1 MRRISPLAL
10 LLSVIAGCSGGKQ
23 APEVQPATYCNPIDI
38 DYTYMTY
45 NSARNL
51 SYRSGADPAV
61 VEFRGEYYMFVT
73 RSYGYWHSTDLTK
86 WEFIEPQSY
95 WYPQGSNAPAAHNYK
110 DSLLYVAG
118 DPSGNMAIMYSDDP
132 AHGKWKPVPAFL
144 DDLQDPDLFIDD
156 DGQAYMFWGSSNVF
170 PIRGKKLNMKDRFL
184 VESETVPLFNAD
196 GGIHGWERFGEN
208 HGDTKIKA
216 YIEGPW
222 LTKHDEKYYMQYAA
236 PGTEFNVYGDGVY
249 VADTPLGPYS
259 YQAHNPVCYKPG
271 GFMNG
276 AGHGSTVE
284 GPGGQFWHYG
294 TMSLSATVNWE
305 RRICAFPTFFDEDG
319 IMYCNNEYGDY
330 PHFAPS
336 EPGLKGT
343 FTGWMLLSYGKPVS
357 VSSFQEGRAEQA
369 EGFDEWNRPET
380 SKDFKAGNLT
390 DENCKS
396 YWLAETNSDKEWVVI
411 DLEDTCDVKAL
422 QINYYDH
429 KAGLY
434 GRLPG
439 LCHRFS
445 IETSLD
451 GEKWTTAVDRRNSD
465 IDAPNAYIQLPR
477 SVDARYVRYS
487 NVKVPSESLAISE
500 IRIFGLGRG
509 EEPEAVKGFTA
520 TREAD
525 RRDATLRWE
534 PVEGAQ
540 GYNIRWGI
548 SPDKLYNS
556 WLVYGGDSLVI
567 RSLAV
572 DQEYYF
578 SIEAFNENGIS
589 TQTPFLATE

>member
-1 MRRISPLAL
+1 
-10 LLSVIAGCSGGKQ
+10 
-23 APEVQPATYCNPIDI
+23 
-38 DYTYMTY
+38 
-45 NSARNL
+45 
-51 SYRSGADPAV
+51 
-61 VEFRGEYYMFVT
+61 
-73 RSYGYWHSTDLTK
+73 
-86 WEFIEPQSY
+86 
-95 WYPQGSNAPAAHNYK
+95 
-110 DSLLYVAG
+110 
-118 DPSGNMAIMYSDDP
+118 
-132 AHGKWKPVPAFL
+132 
-144 DDLQDPDLFIDD
+144 
-156 DGQAYMFWGSSNVF
+156 
-170 PIRGKKLNMKDRFL
+170 
-184 VESETVPLFNAD
+184 
-196 GGIHGWERFGEN
+196 
-208 HGDTKIKA
+208 
-216 YIEGPW
+216 
-222 LTKHDEKYYMQYAA
+222 
-236 PGTEFNVYGDGVY
+236 
-249 VADTPLGPYS
+249 
-259 YQAHNPVCYKPG
+259 
-271 GFMNG
+271 
-276 AGHGSTVE
+276 
-284 GPGGQFWHYG
+284 
-294 TMSLSATVNWE
+294 
-305 RRICAFPTFFDEDG
+305 
-319 IMYCNNEYGDY
+319 
-330 PHFAPS
+330 
-336 EPGLKGT
+336 
-343 FTGWMLLSYGKPVS
+343 MLLSYGKPVS
-357 VSSFQEGRAEQA
+357 VSSFQEGRADQA

-556 WLVYGGDSLVI
+556 WLVYGSDSLVI

-578 SIEAFNENGIS
+578 TIEAFNGNGIS
-589 TQTPFLATE
+589 TQTPSLATE

>member
-1 MRRISPLAL
+1 
-10 LLSVIAGCSGGKQ
+10 
-23 APEVQPATYCNPIDI
+23 
-38 DYTYMTY
+38 
-45 NSARNL
+45 
-51 SYRSGADPAV
+51 
-61 VEFRGEYYMFVT
+61 
-73 RSYGYWHSTDLTK
+73 
-86 WEFIEPQSY
+86 
-95 WYPQGSNAPAAHNYK
+95 
-110 DSLLYVAG
+110 
-118 DPSGNMAIMYSDDP
+118 
-132 AHGKWKPVPAFL
+132 
-144 DDLQDPDLFIDD
+144 
-156 DGQAYMFWGSSNVF
+156 
-170 PIRGKKLNMKDRFL
+170 
-184 VESETVPLFNAD
+184 
-196 GGIHGWERFGEN
+196 
-208 HGDTKIKA
+208 
-216 YIEGPW
+216 
-222 LTKHDEKYYMQYAA
+222 
-236 PGTEFNVYGDGVY
+236 
-249 VADTPLGPYS
+249 
-259 YQAHNPVCYKPG
+259 
-271 GFMNG
+271 
-276 AGHGSTVE
+276 
-284 GPGGQFWHYG
+284 
-294 TMSLSATVNWE
+294 
-305 RRICAFPTFFDEDG
+305 
-319 IMYCNNEYGDY
+319 
-330 PHFAPS
+330 
-336 EPGLKGT
+336 
-343 FTGWMLLSYGKPVS
+343 
-357 VSSFQEGRAEQA
+357 
-369 EGFDEWNRPET
+369 
-380 SKDFKAGNLT
+380 
-390 DENCKS
+390 
-396 YWLAETNSDKEWVVI
+396 VVI

-578 SIEAFNENGIS
+578 SIEAFNGNGIS